1 MSTKADKTGKKITEH
16 VPPRQMIYQEKNR
29 VEPRETLRKITGK
42 IQEPPKSTLSRQTT
56 P

>member
-1 MSTKADKTGKKITEH
+1 
-16 VPPRQMIYQEKNR
+16 

-56 P
+56 PWLTNRVHRQQNWKTVREPPR